1 MHTSLPFSANFTVS
15 TTAVRTLF
23 DIAVGTQFC
32 VAVAGA
38 FTSYGGAI
46 ITEIMFATGAFEI
59 IIYAWY
65 FTTPV
70 AQTTISISSFF
81 FS

>member
-1 MHTSLPFSANFTVS
+1 
-15 TTAVRTLF
+15 
-23 DIAVGTQFC
+23 
-32 VAVAGA
+32 
-38 FTSYGGAI
+38 
-46 ITEIMFATGAFEI
+46 MFATGAFEI

-81 FS
+81 PRSLSLIITHISNEVIEYNTHTISMVAIGMI